1 MTEPLT
7 LGQLQAR
14 AEKITDRDELKA
26 FIESAPLSLQLRI
39 KQHLQTVWAIKKYHQ
54 SQKKDK

>member
-1 MTEPLT
+1 MVHGRKEMTEPLT

-14 AEKITDRDELKA
+14 AEKITDRDELNQ

-39 KQHLQTVWAIKKYHQ
+39 KQHLSTCWKIKK
-54 SQKKDK
+54 